1 MRNIINCIAV
11 LVSFIFTQ
19 LSFGQAM
26 FQGYDVAV
34 TNPAGVLAAMD
45 KFMASPTGQAFTG
58 NVRLYQYIA
67 NGESEATHNIVTV
80 HNSAEELDQAFARNA
95 ISSDW
100 ATFIQEMNEAGTLV
114 NSNIGEIL
122 FAGGSADNITSA
134 NWAGMYYFMSV
145 SDPGT
150 YAQALASFIEQNSD
164 VGQSFLSSSVA
175 DGENPTTHIV
185 VNWANSVGELLTNQ
199 PQSQDG
205 WEAYASSVRDIRTVE
220 GTAMVQLLKSW

>member
-1 MRNIINCIAV
+1 MKTLFKKAV
-11 LVSFIFTQ
+11 ILIFGLFVKNT
-19 LSFGQAM
+19 FGQAM
-26 FQGYDVAV
+26 SQGYDLAV

-145 SDPGT
+145 SDPSA
-150 YAQALASFIEQNSD
+150 YAQALASFSEQNSD
-164 VGQSFLSSSVA
+164 VGQTFLSSSVA

-185 VNWANSVGELLTNQ
+185 VGWANSVGELLTNQ
-199 PQSQDG
+199 PQSQNG
-205 WEAYASSVRDIRTVE
+205 WEAFASSVRDIRTVE

>member
-19 LSFGQAM
+19 LSFGQAI
-26 FQGYDVAV
+26 FQGYDLAV

-100 ATFIQEMNEAGTLV
+100 ATFIQEMNEASTLV

-134 NWAGMYYFMSV
+134 NWAGMYFLMSV

-205 WEAYASSVRDIRTVE
+205 WEAFASSVRDIRTVE
-220 GTAMVQLLKSW
+220 GTATVQLLKSW

>member
-1 MRNIINCIAV
+1 MRNIINCITV
-11 LVSFIFTQ
+11 LVSFMFSQ

-26 FQGYDVAV
+26 FQGYDLAV
-34 TNPAGVLAAMD
+34 TNPAGILAAMD

-80 HNSAEELDQAFARNA
+80 HNSAQELDQAFARNA

-150 YAQALASFIEQNSD
+150 YAQALASFID
-164 VGQSFLSSSVA
+164 
-175 DGENPTTHIV
+175 
-185 VNWANSVGELLTNQ
+185 
-199 PQSQDG
+199 
-205 WEAYASSVRDIRTVE
+205 
-220 GTAMVQLLKSW
+220 